1 MHCLEDTQGSAQSLY
16 SSNFYN
22 KIKVYI
28 WIFFFL
34 FLSDPIPWFFCRKK
48 KKSPSFQKKKL
59 FSKKNL
65 GPVHQQIA
73 AMHWVSKGKKIPIF
87 YTHLYK

>member
-28 WIFFFL
+28 WIFFFFSSL
-34 FLSDPIPWFFCRKK
+34 IPSHGSSAEK
-48 KKSPSFQKKKL
+48 KKSPSFQKKKA
-59 FSKKNL
+59 FFQKKFRSSPPTNCSHAL
-65 GPVHQQIA
+65 GV
-73 AMHWVSKGKKIPIF
+73 KGEKNPHILHTF
-87 YTHLYK
+87 V